1 MYISNMYKY
10 EKDDII
16 YVAGELPEGAILI
29 ETMNILNA
37 REGYDLV
44 RISDD
49 ENVGA
54 NIWLRN
60 GDVEENYR
68 EEKHDD
74 KWYTITA
81 ISY

>member
-74 KWYTITA
+74 K
-81 ISY
+81 